1 MLFVLDASVVI
12 TWAMRDEDHSIA
24 DRAFEE
30 IQGNP
35 AVVPAIWWYEVMN
48 SLLVNE
54 RRNRIAH
61 EDLVQFLSDL
71 SAFDIEVRP
80 PEYSEQ
86 TLDLA
91 RRHNLSI
98 YDASYLA
105 LAVERQIPIATL
117 GDALQAAARSSQIPL
132 LG

>member
-30 IQGNP
+30 IQSNP
-35 AVVPAIWWYEVMN
+35 AVVPAIWWYEVRN

-54 RRNRIAH
+54 RRNRITR

-71 SAFDIEVRP
+71 SVFDIEVQP
-80 PEYSEQ
+80 PEYSDK

-91 RRHNLSI
+91 RRHNLSV

-117 GDALQAAARSSQIPL
+117 DDALQAAARSCQIAL
-132 LG
+132 LA